1 MRNLIK
7 KILSLSL
14 LQHLETKTISIKKFK
29 SYKEALKHCST
40 NSYQDNELVEVVLEK
55 TKRFKKQLETDYIPF
70 WETSGYSL
78 LSLINPIIENGFQKL
93 NILDFGG
100 ACGAHYFHTRM
111 FLNPKI
117 KINWIVVETPAMVIA
132 GKELEN
138 EELNFCDNI
147 DEAIKKLGQIDLL
160 HTSGTLQCVDE
171 PYKYLDKIL
180 NSGSRW
186 LLFNRLGLNQADD
199 DVIVIHH
206 SKLSWNGIGDLP
218 EGYKDKRISYPFTF
232 ISESKFLNKLNEK
245 YNIFAKFSE
254 NSGIKQVK
262 SAKLVG
268 YGLLC
273 KIKSFFT
280 YFTLE
285 SELLFLIPI

>member
-14 LQHLETKTISIKKFK
+14 LQHLESKTTSIKKFR

-55 TKRFKKQLETDYIPF
+55 TKRFKNELESDCIPL
-70 WETSGYSL
+70 WDTSGYSL
-78 LSLINPIIENGFQKL
+78 LSVINPIIENGLQKL
-93 NILDFGG
+93 NVLDFGG
-100 ACGAHYFHTRM
+100 ACGAHYFHTRK
-111 FLNPKI
+111 FINPKI
-117 KINWIVVETPAMVIA
+117 KINWIVVETPTMVKA
-132 GKELEN
+132 AKELEN
-138 EELNFCDNI
+138 EELHFCDSL
-147 DEAIKKLGQIDLL
+147 DEAIKKLEQIDLL

-180 NSGSRW
+180 NSGSKW

-206 SKLSWNGIGDLP
+206 SKLSWNGIGELP
-218 EGYKDKRISYPFTF
+218 EGYKDRRISYPFTF
-232 ISESKFLNKLNEK
+232 ISENKFFNKLNEK
-245 YNIFAKFSE
+245 YKVFAKFSE

-273 KIKSFFT
+273 RIKTFLIYLTS
-280 YFTLE
+280 E
-285 SELLFLIPI
+285 CELLMLIPV